1 MSYSNFDLKKIFK
14 FFLIVISVGIL
25 IYILQVFGIDKLR
38 SRVEE
43 IGPLAPIGIFIL
55 RFTSITI
62 PALPSTAYSIL
73 SGFMLGF
80 KKGLLVI
87 CLADLSSCSL
97 SFYLSRKYGRGLIR
111 NIVGNKFMHRVES
124 FSQKHLEDNFF
135 LMTALLMTGLFDF
148 VSYGIGLTKT
158 PWIKFLPAL
167 IISILLSNPPV
178 VAIGAGLL
186 NEGGRVLIIA
196 LVGIFALSLLTA
208 RLKKRNVLG

>member
-1 MSYSNFDLKKIFK
+1 
-14 FFLIVISVGIL
+14 
-25 IYILQVFGIDKLR
+25 
-38 SRVEE
+38 
-43 IGPLAPIGIFIL
+43 
-55 RFTSITI
+55 
-62 PALPSTAYSIL
+62 
-73 SGFMLGF
+73 
-80 KKGLLVI
+80 
-87 CLADLSSCSL
+87 
-97 SFYLSRKYGRGLIR
+97 
-111 NIVGNKFMHRVES
+111 MHRVES